1 MKYLAI
7 IAILLPLVYGAAVP
21 RTQQDNVDLIPDMS
35 TIEDGKDVIQVPDMS
50 VASDADDATPR
61 NAEAPLFQ
69 VDGAEPQEIAVPDM
83 SVAVDAEDN
92 ETAQFNA
99 DADLVPDMSVLADAQ
114 DEADADADL
123 IPDMSVASDA
133 E

>member
-35 TIEDGKDVIQVPDMS
+35 TIEDGKDIIIQVPDMS

-61 NAEAPLFQ
+61 NAEAQLFQ
-69 VDGAEPQEIAVPDM
+69 VEESAVPDM
-83 SVAVDAEDN
+83 SVVADAEDN
-92 ETAQFNA
+92 ESKFRF
-99 DADLVPDMSVLADAQ
+99 L
-114 DEADADADL
+114 
-123 IPDMSVASDA
+123 
-133 E
+133 